1 MCMVNKVK
9 IGNKVVGDDEPVF
22 IVAEIGLNHCGDL
35 KIALESVKVA
45 AESGADAVKFQI
57 FKADELYSKKDK
69 YYKLFKALELPREA
83 WEKIANF
90 AEKQNILFAA
100 SVFDEESV
108 DLLSELDAPFF
119 KIASGDIT
127 HIPLIKYIARKN
139 KPVILSTGMS
149 TIGEIE
155 EALNAIYS
163 EGNRDV
169 ILLHCVS
176 RYPANYS
183 ELNLRAINTLKNT
196 FKVPVGF
203 SDHTIGILAS
213 LAAVALGANVIEKH
227 FTINKNLPGPDHKL
241 SLEPHEFKELVKGIR
256 NIEEMLGDGV
266 KRKTKSELHME
277 KVARRS
283 IVARID
289 IPKGTVI
296 SKDMLKISRPGIGI
310 APKFL
315 NMIIGRVARKDIR
328 KDEVIRWEFI

>member
-1 MCMVNKVK
+1 MVNKVK